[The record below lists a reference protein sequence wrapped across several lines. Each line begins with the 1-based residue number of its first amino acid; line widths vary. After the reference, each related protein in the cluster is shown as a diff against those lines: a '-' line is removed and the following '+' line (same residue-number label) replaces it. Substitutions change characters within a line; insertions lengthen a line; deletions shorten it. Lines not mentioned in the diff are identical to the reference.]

1 MTPVPWVY
9 VKVAEPIGWLG
20 PSDEPPPLVLL
31 VSWNGI
37 AIPRDSEGI
46 KVGTDL
52 SFGPNSML
60 VSALQNLP

>member
-1 MTPVPWVY
+1 MYAWTVDPA
-9 VKVAEPIGWLG
+9 KVVWL
-20 PSDEPPPLVLL
+20 PS
-31 VSWNGI
+31 WCGI

-46 KVGTDL
+46 KAGTDL